1 MLLTV
6 SNGGN
11 YLPAEPNPTKIYL
24 TSRQLRIR
32 YGGRSDMWLSRVMKR
47 DSAFPRP
54 ISIGRYRYWDLGA
67 IEAYERNVAAK
78 RDPRHTA
85 A

>member
-1 MLLTV
+1 M
-6 SNGGN
+6 
-11 YLPAEPNPTKIYL
+11 PAKPNPTKRYL
-24 TSRQLRIR
+24 TSGQLRR
-32 YGGRSDMWLSRVMKR
+32 PDDMWLDRIMKR
-47 DSAFPRP
+47 DAAFPRP

-67 IEAYERNVAAK
+67 IEAYDRNVAAK